1 MIEHE
6 KLESNEHIN
15 IIMYTFFATLTNN
28 K

>member
-15 IIMYTFFATLTNN
+15 IIMYTFFAIRQ
-28 K
+28 